1 MKVGDIR
8 IIARQ
13 LSPHIKGVFCMATAG
28 DEFTILRVE
37 TDRVYVEGPN
47 QSSGWIDLETITSV
61 TFQKE
66 SP

>member
-13 LSPHIKGVFCMATAG
+13 LGPHSKGVFCMAKAG
-28 DEFTILRVE
+28 EEFTIVVVE
-37 TDRVYVEGPN
+37 TDRVYVEGHN
-47 QSSGWIDLETITSV
+47 HSAGWIDLETITSV
-61 TFQKE
+61 TFKKD